1 MVCKFVKE
9 DAKNVDKWLEP
20 LLFAVREVPQAST
33 GFSPFELLYGRQPRG
48 VLDVI
53 KESWEEGPSNSRNE
67 IQYVLDLR
75 VKLHTLGRLSME
87 NLLQAQDKQMRL
99 YNRGTR
105 LRQFTPGDK
114 VLVLLPT
121 SSSKLLAKW
130 QGPFVVTRRV
140 GELDYEVKRTDR
152 GDACQTYHL
161 NLLKRTRMISD
172 QKQHSKTL
180 WSPGGS
186 PLAAAAHR
194 PGPVA
199 SRLCG
204 CVFTPARSYGPST
217 APYRNAP
224 RGGGAQ
230 PSLSPSWKQEKCSS
244 GGVKGHA
251 KLGRNRRIA

>member
-1 MVCKFVKE
+1 MGRRNARGRERVLRRAVKR
-9 DAKNVDKWLEP
+9 W
-20 LLFAVREVPQAST
+20 RAS
-33 GFSPFELLYGRQPRG
+33 RQPRG

-53 KESWEEGPSNSRNE
+53 KESWEEGPSNSRSE
-67 IQYVLDLR
+67 IQYVLDLWA
-75 VKLHTLGRLSME
+75 KLHTLGRLSME
-87 NLLQAQDKQMRL
+87 NLLQAQDRQMRL

-152 GDACQTYHL
+152 GDACQIYHL
-161 NLLKRTRMISD
+161 NLLKRWNEGTSVGLATVV
-172 QKQHSKTL
+172 SKR
-180 WSPGGS
+180 GGS
-186 PLAAAAHR
+186 RTRGGTQTQSARSGLRGRSPLTAATHR
-194 PGPVA
+194 LGPVA
-199 SRLCG
+199 SSFCG
-204 CVFTPARSYGPST
+204 CVFTPARSHEPRT
-217 APYRNAP
+217 APHRNAP

-230 PSLSPSWKQEKCSS
+230 PSLSPSRTQEKCSS

-251 KLGRNRRIA
+251 KLGSNRRIA